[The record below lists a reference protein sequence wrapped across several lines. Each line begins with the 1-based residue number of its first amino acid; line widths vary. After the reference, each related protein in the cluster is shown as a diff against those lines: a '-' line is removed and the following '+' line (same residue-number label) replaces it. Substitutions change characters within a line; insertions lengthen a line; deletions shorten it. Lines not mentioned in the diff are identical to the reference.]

1 MEHKFIKEKLMSGSD
16 TEKVTDLIFMT
27 VLGPG
32 VNQREQSFS
41 YVLACMLEFIFDPYD
56 H

>member
-1 MEHKFIKEKLMSGSD
+1 MSGSD

-32 VNQREQSFS
+32 VSQRAQSFS
-41 YVLACMLEFIFDPYD
+41 YVLTCMLKFIFDLYD

>member
-1 MEHKFIKEKLMSGSD
+1 MAGSD
-16 TEKVTDLIFMT
+16 TEKETDLIFMT

-32 VNQREQSFS
+32 LNQRAQSFS
-41 YVLACMLEFIFDPYD
+41 YALTYMLKFIFDLYS

>member
-1 MEHKFIKEKLMSGSD
+1 MACSG
-16 TEKVTDLIFMT
+16 TEKVIDLIFMT

-32 VNQREQSFS
+32 VNQRAQFFR
-41 YVLACMLEFIFDPYD
+41 YVLTYMLKFIFDLYG